1 MRLVKNCQLCINI
14 VGTKR
19 WYGNGMLFYC
29 KCDTAMLTD
38 GDNVRVT
45 VPRWLARRIHRC
57 MITSLT
63 YNNTS
68 MTAADQASYKPTT
81 GNIIMLSTL
90 LINHISC
97 CFIKNRKFSHSSS
110 PGTGWWNSSALMA
123 KLQLLRQFAL
133 SFRQVWA
140 HLWHRSP
147 VVNRQQR
154 ESTLACLRQAL

>member
-1 MRLVKNCQLCINI
+1 MVSLSKLLGVITCSKYQSSTHIKFVSLILVRLIKNCRLCINI

-19 WYGNGMLFYC
+19 WYGNGMLFDC

-68 MTAADQASYKPTT
+68 MTADQASYKPTT

-97 CFIKNRKFSHSSS
+97 CFIKNRKVSHSPS
-110 PGTGWWNSSALMA
+110 PGCGW
-123 KLQLLRQFAL
+123 
-133 SFRQVWA
+133 
-140 HLWHRSP
+140 
-147 VVNRQQR
+147 
-154 ESTLACLRQAL
+154 